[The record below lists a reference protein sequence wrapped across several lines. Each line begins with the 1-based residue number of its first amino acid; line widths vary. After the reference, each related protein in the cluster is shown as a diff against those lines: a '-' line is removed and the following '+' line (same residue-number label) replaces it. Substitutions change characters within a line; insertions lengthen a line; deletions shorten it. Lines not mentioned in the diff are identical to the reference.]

1 MPSEPRVPT
10 EPTLDELSAYLD
22 HELNDDATARVAEH
36 VAGCADCQARL
47 DGLRQTAYAIR
58 ALPMETPPRTF
69 TIPAKRRE
77 SSRWVPVASWIGGV
91 AAAMLIIVFGVTHL
105 PLHPG
110 ALSSAAPAQPV
121 SGGLGHGG
129 APYAQGAPYREV
141 APLDRSGQPTLDAA
155 SRAFSTNSKTVAG
168 AQGSSSSL
176 TISTDGA
183 SYSASGVITLHVTT
197 KGLSSAEA
205 SSVRIFVMRETG
217 QGGYL
222 VRLMPASNAPTF
234 PFDYQAAY
242 SIQQMQLP
250 APVAGN
256 YSLQVTIDTSDHSGL
271 VAWLPVTITP

>member
-22 HELNDDATARVAEH
+22 HELDDAAKARVAEH

-47 DGLRQTAYAIR
+47 DGLRQTANAIR

-69 TIPAKRRE
+69 TIPAKQRQ
-77 SSRWVPVASWIGGV
+77 SFRWAPAAGWIGGV
-91 AAAMLIIVFGVTHL
+91 AAAMLIVVVGVTHL

-121 SGGLGHGG
+121 SGGLGQGA
-129 APYAQGAPYREV
+129 APYAQGAPYRQV
-141 APLDRSGQPTLDAA
+141 APLGQSVENDSTL
-155 SRAFSTNSKTVAG
+155 RAFSSNSKTVAG

-222 VRLMPASNAPTF
+222 VSLMPPSTAPAY

-242 SIQQMQLP
+242 SIHQMQLP

-256 YSLQVTIDTSDHSGL
+256 YMLQVTIDTSDRSGL
-271 VAWLPVTITP
+271 VAWLPLTITP